1 MPPKT
6 FIILLV
12 AVVMLAAVTIGVG
25 AIFWNSIG
33 PWVGLVFA
41 VLIGLKLLQA
51 RHWPGPENEDK

>member
-12 AVVMLAAVTIGVG
+12 AVIMLAAVTVGV
-25 AIFWNSIG
+25 AAVFWRSIA
-33 PWVGLVFA
+33 PWAGLVFV

-51 RHWPGPENEDK
+51 RHWPGPGKEDK